1 MTKHEFLL
9 SLQDRLSGLPQD
21 DVEERLT
28 FYCEMIED
36 RMEEGLSEEE
46 AVSAIGS
53 VDEIAAQIVAD
64 IALAGNAKEK
74 TKPHRAWEIVFLA
87 LGFCFPKRF
96 L

>member
-1 MTKHEFLL
+1 MTKLKFLL
-9 SLQDRLSGLPQD
+9 SLHDRLSGLPKN
-21 DVEERLT
+21 DVEERLS
-28 FYCEMIED
+28 FFSEMIED

-46 AVSAIGS
+46 AVSAVGT
-53 VDEIAAQIVAD
+53 VDQIAAQIVAD

-96 L
+96 S